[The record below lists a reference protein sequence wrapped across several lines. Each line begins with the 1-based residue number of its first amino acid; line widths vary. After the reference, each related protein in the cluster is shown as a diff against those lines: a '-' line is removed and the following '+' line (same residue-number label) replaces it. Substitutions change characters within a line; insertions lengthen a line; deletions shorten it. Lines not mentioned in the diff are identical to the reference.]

1 MDMNGKI
8 GVLLSNGSNQKCR
21 RAGLENTSHVLDT
34 QDINV
39 KSDKLVDEVKVVLQ
53 VVLLARTLEMG

>member
-1 MDMNGKI
+1 MDGKI
-8 GVLLSNGSNQKCR
+8 RVLLSNGSNQKCR
-21 RAGLENTSHVLDT
+21 GVGLEHTSHVLDT
-34 QDINV
+34 QDIDV